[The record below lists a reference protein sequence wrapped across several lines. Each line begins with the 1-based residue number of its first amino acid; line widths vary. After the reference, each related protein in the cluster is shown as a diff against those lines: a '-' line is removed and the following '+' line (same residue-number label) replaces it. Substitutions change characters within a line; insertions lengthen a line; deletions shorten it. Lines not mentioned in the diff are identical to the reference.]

1 MFLSDL
7 SIKQPVLATML
18 AVSLVTLGIYSYNQL
33 AIDQFPDV
41 EIPVLTVQT
50 EYTGASPETVEREVT
65 KRIEEA
71 LNTISGVRHI
81 ESVTTEGYSS
91 VAVEFHLGVKIA
103 NAQQDAQSKINA
115 IRADFPKDIK
125 EPVIQRIDFNAQAI
139 VSVAV
144 ESTSADIK
152 ALSSIAEKVIKKRV
166 ETVSGVGQ
174 VTLVG
179 LARREIQVLLDRDKV
194 KSYGLTYAQVAGAL
208 QRENLDM
215 PAGKLEQGQREP
227 LVRVAGKFRLLESFD
242 HVVVAYRNGSP
253 IYLPMLGR
261 VVDGVE
267 ERRSASLINGKP
279 GLSLDIVK
287 QSGANTVEVADAI
300 DKAVTEI
307 NTELPPHI
315 RLRKV
320 VDRSTFIR
328 ESVEDVQVTLVL
340 GGLLTVL
347 IVFLFLNSWRSTVIT
362 GLALPVSVIS
372 TFIIM
377 RALGFTLNI
386 LTLMGLSLAIGLLID
401 DAIVVRE
408 NIVRHMQAGADH
420 FTAAREA
427 TSEIG
432 LAVMA
437 TTFTII
443 AVFVPVAFMG
453 GIIGR
458 FFFQFGITVGFAVV
472 ISLYVSFTIDPM
484 LSSRWYDPAAD
495 PRVPRSWLGRTLNR
509 FNHQVDRVQN
519 ALAAILGWSL
529 AHRWAVVVVA
539 TFAIFS
545 SFWIFGKLGTEFM
558 PSADPGQFQ
567 VSYKATPGISLERS
581 EEIARQIESE
591 IRGNPAVAYTYTTIG
606 GSAGKAINEGNIFIR
621 LTPRST
627 RKHYKA
633 IGVEVRQA
641 IARFRSVRTS
651 IEEAD
656 NIGADVK
663 PIQISVRGS
672 DLMRLV
678 PLSEKLMAEA
688 KQVPGAADVDTS
700 EEPPQPEVR
709 VAVNRDAAGDLGLD
723 LGTVAST
730 IRGLVA
736 GEVVSQ
742 FEDPD
747 GDSYDVRL
755 RVQRGDRTRAGDLLG
770 LDLPAQGGRALVPA
784 SQVASLDTGTAPS
797 KIRRRDLL
805 REVRLSASTV
815 NRSLGEVVNDIKSR
829 SAAIGIPPGFRIDY
843 TGDTEIMMESFGY
856 AMQSLLLAVV
866 LIYAVLASE
875 FRSFLQPFA
884 LMLSLPLSL
893 LGVAGMLY
901 VVHDTLNMMSMIGII
916 LLMGL
921 VTKNAILVV
930 DFANTQRREG
940 VPRADAL
947 IRAARI
953 RLRPIL
959 MTTLAMIFG
968 MLPLAFEIGA
978 GSEFRAPMARAV
990 IGGLITSTLLTLIVV
1005 PVVYTYLDDAASRF
1019 ARWWNHGNLA
1029 PTAPNTASDS
1039 IVPRRVPS

>member
-7 SIKQPVLATML
+7 SIKQPVLGTML

-50 EYTGASPETVEREVT
+50 QYSGASPETVEREVS

-81 ESVTTEGYSS
+81 ESITTEGFST
-91 VAVEFHLGVKIA
+91 VVVEFHLGVKIA
-103 NAQQDAQSKINA
+103 NAQQDAQAKINA

-125 EPVIQRIDFNAQAI
+125 EPVIQRIDFNAMPI

-144 ESTSADIK
+144 ESATADIK
-152 ALSSIAEKVIKKRV
+152 VLSSVAEKIIKKRI

-179 LARREIQVLLDRDKV
+179 LARREIQVFLDRDKV
-194 KSYGLTYAQVAGAL
+194 RSYGLTYAQVAGAL

-227 LVRVAGKFRLLESFD
+227 LVRVAGKFRALDSFD
-242 HVVVAYRNGSP
+242 RVVVAFRNGSP
-253 IYLPMLGR
+253 IYLPMVAR
-261 VVDGVE
+261 VVDGIE
-267 ERRSASLINGKP
+267 DRRSASLINGRP
-279 GLSLDIVK
+279 GLSLDVVK
-287 QSGANTVEVADAI
+287 QSGANTVAVADAI
-300 DKAVTEI
+300 DKAVTAI
-307 NTELPPHI
+307 NAELPPHI

-328 ESVEDVQVTLVL
+328 ESVGDVQVSLLL
-340 GGLLTVL
+340 GGFLTVF

-377 RALGFTLNI
+377 KSLGFTLNI

-458 FFFQFGITVGFAVV
+458 FFFQFGITVGFAVLV
-472 ISLYVSFTIDPM
+472 SLYVSFTIDPM

-495 PRVPRSWLGRTLNR
+495 PRVPRSWFGRALGRLND
-509 FNHQVDRVQN
+509 QVDRLQN
-519 ALAAILGWSL
+519 LLARTLGWSL
-529 AHRWAVVVVA
+529 SHRWAVSLLAIAAVV
-539 TFAIFS
+539 S
-545 SFWIFGKLGTEFM
+545 SFWIFGKLGSEFM
-558 PSADPGQFQ
+558 PNADPGQFQ
-567 VSYKATPGISLERS
+567 VAYKATPGISLDRS
-581 EEIARQIESE
+581 IEIARQIESE
-591 IRGNPAVAYTYTTIG
+591 IRRNPAVSYTYATIG
-606 GSAGKAINEGNIFIR
+606 GTAGKAINEGNIFIR
-621 LTPRST
+621 LNPRRT
-627 RKHYKA
+627 RAHYKFVSA
-633 IGVEVRQA
+633 EVRQA
-641 IARFRSVRTS
+641 IARFRTIRTS

-656 NIGADVK
+656 SGGGDVK

-672 DLMRLV
+672 DLARLV
-678 PLSEKLMAEA
+678 PFSESLMAAA

-700 EEPPQPEVR
+700 EEPPQAEVR
-709 VAVNRDAAGDLGLD
+709 VGVDRDAAGDLGLD

-736 GEVVSQ
+736 GEVASQ

-755 RVQRGDRTRAGDLLG
+755 RVERGDRTRAADLLD

-784 SQVASLDTGTAPS
+784 SQVASLDNGIAPS

-805 REVRLSASTV
+805 REVRISASAV
-815 NRSLGEVVNDIKSR
+815 NRSLGEVVNDIKAR
-829 SAAIGIPPGFRIDY
+829 SAAIGIPAGFRIDY

-856 AMQSLLLAVV
+856 AMQSLLLAIV

-901 VVHDTLNMMSMIGII
+901 LVHDTLNMMSMIGII

-930 DFANTQRREG
+930 DFANAQRREG
-940 VPRADAL
+940 LPRRDAL
-947 IRAARI
+947 IRAVRI

-1005 PVVYTYLDDAASRF
+1005 PVVYTYLDDLATRF
-1019 ARWWNHGNLA
+1019 AAWWA
-1029 PTAPNTASDS
+1029 KPVSSAS
-1039 IVPRRVPS
+1039 VPQASSK

>member
-18 AVSLVTLGIYSYNQL
+18 AVSLVTLGIYSHNQL

-50 EYTGASPETVEREVT
+50 EYPGASPETVEREVT
-65 KRIEEA
+65 KRIEEG

-81 ESVTTEGYSS
+81 ESATTEGFSS
-91 VAVEFHLGVKIA
+91 IAVEFHLGVRIN

-115 IRADFPKDIK
+115 MRADFPKDIK
-125 EPVIQRIDFNAQAI
+125 EPVLQRIDFNAMPI
-139 VSVAV
+139 VSIAV
-144 ESTSADIK
+144 ESPSADIK
-152 ALSSIAEKVIKKRV
+152 VLSSVAEKIIKKRI

-179 LARREIQVLLDRDKV
+179 LARREIQIFLDRDKV
-194 KSYGLTYAQVAGAL
+194 KAYDLTYAQVAGAL

-215 PAGKLEQGQREP
+215 PAGKLEQGQHEP
-227 LVRVAGKFRLLESFD
+227 LVRVAGKFRSLDSFD
-242 HVVVAYRNGSP
+242 RLVVAFRNGSP
-253 IYLPMLGR
+253 IYLPMVAR
-261 VVDGVE
+261 VVDGIE
-267 ERRSASLINGKP
+267 DRRSASLIDGRP
-279 GLSLDIVK
+279 GLSLDVVK

-300 DKAVTEI
+300 DKAITEI
-307 NTELPPHI
+307 NSELPPHI

-328 ESVEDVQVTLVL
+328 ESVNDVQVTLVL
-340 GGLLTVL
+340 GGMLTVF

-372 TFIIM
+372 TFIVM

-458 FFFQFGITVGFAVV
+458 FFFQFGITIGFAVLV
-472 ISLYVSFTIDPM
+472 SLYVSFTLDPM

-495 PRVPRSWLGRTLNR
+495 PRVPRSWFGRALGRLND
-509 FNHQVDRVQN
+509 QVDRLQDV
-519 ALAAILGWSL
+519 LAATLGWSL
-529 AHRWAVVVVA
+529 AHRWAVVVIA
-539 TFAIFS
+539 TAAVFS

-558 PSADPGQFQ
+558 PGADPGQFQ
-567 VSYKATPGISLERS
+567 VAYKAAPGISLDRS
-581 EEIARQIESE
+581 AEIARQIEGE
-591 IRGNPAVAYTYTTIG
+591 IRRNPAVAYTYTTIG
-606 GSAGKAINEGNIFIR
+606 GTVGKPINEGNIFIR
-621 LTPRST
+621 LTPRKT
-627 RKHYKA
+627 REHYKLVA
-633 IGVEVRQA
+633 AEVRQA
-641 IARFRSVRTS
+641 ITRFRAVRCS
-651 IEEAD
+651 IEEGD
-656 NIGADVK
+656 NAGGDAK

-672 DLMRLV
+672 ELGQIV
-678 PLSEKLMAEA
+678 PVSEQLMAQA
-688 KQVPGAADVDTS
+688 RQVPGAADIDTS
-700 EEPPQPEVR
+700 EEAPQTEVR
-709 VAVNRDAAGDLGLD
+709 IAVNRNAAGDLGLD

-730 IRGLVA
+730 MRGLVA

-755 RVQRGDRTRAGDLLG
+755 RVQRTNRTRAADLLG

-784 SQVASLDTGTAPS
+784 SQVATLEAGAAPS
-797 KIRRRDLL
+797 KIRRRDLM
-805 REVRLSASTV
+805 REVRISASTV
-815 NRSLGEVVNDIKSR
+815 GRSLGEVVNDIKNR
-829 SAAIGIPPGFRIDY
+829 AASIPMPPGSRVEY

-856 AMQSLLLAVV
+856 AMQSLLLAIV
-866 LIYAVLASE
+866 LIYAVLASQ

-901 VVHDTLNMMSMIGII
+901 LVRDTLNMMSMIGII

-930 DFANTQRREG
+930 DFANVQRCQGLSR
-940 VPRADAL
+940 RDAL
-947 IRAARI
+947 IRAARV

-1005 PVVYTYLDDAASRF
+1005 PVVYTYLDDLGARF
-1019 ARWWNHGNLA
+1019 AHFRRHATQPPNSDGLA
-1029 PTAPNTASDS
+1029 PA
-1039 IVPRRVPS
+1039 VR

>member
-18 AVSLVTLGIYSYNQL
+18 AVSLVTLGIYSYKQL

-50 EYTGASPETVEREVT
+50 QYTGASPETVEREVT

-81 ESVTTEGYSS
+81 ESVTTEGFSS
-91 VAVEFHLGVKIA
+91 VAVEFRLGVKIA
-103 NAQQDAQSKINA
+103 NAQQDAQAKINA

-125 EPVIQRIDFNAQAI
+125 EPVIQRIDFNAMPI

-144 ESTSADIK
+144 ESASADIK
-152 ALSSIAEKVIKKRV
+152 VLSSVAEKVIKKRL

-179 LARREIQVLLDRDKV
+179 LARREIQIFIDRDKV
-194 KSYGLTYAQVAGAL
+194 KAYGLTYAQVAAAL
-208 QRENLDM
+208 QRENMDM

-227 LVRVAGKFRLLESFD
+227 LVRVAGKFRSLDSFD
-242 HVVVAYRNGSP
+242 RLVVAFRSGSA
-253 IYLPMLGR
+253 IYLPMIAR
-261 VVDGVE
+261 VVDGIE
-267 ERRSASLINGKP
+267 ERRSASLIDGRP

-287 QSGANTVEVADAI
+287 QSGANTVEVADEV
-300 DKAVTEI
+300 DKAIAGI
-307 NTELPPHI
+307 NLELPPHI

-328 ESVEDVQVTLVL
+328 ESVEDVQLTLVL
-340 GGLLTVL
+340 GGLLTVF

-372 TFIIM
+372 TFIVM

-427 TSEIG
+427 TAEIG

-443 AVFVPVAFMG
+443 AVFVPVAFMQ

-458 FFFQFGITVGFAVV
+458 FFYQFGITVGFAVLV
-472 ISLYVSFTIDPM
+472 SLYVSFTIDPM

-495 PRVPRSWLGRTLNR
+495 PRVPRSWFGRGLGKLNR
-509 FNHQVDRVQN
+509 QVDRLQN
-519 ALAAILGWSL
+519 VLAATLGWSL
-529 AHRWAVVVVA
+529 SHCWAVMLVA
-539 TFAIFS
+539 TVAVFS
-545 SFWIFGKLGTEFM
+545 SFFVFSKLGSEFM
-558 PSADPGQFQ
+558 PNADPGQFQ
-567 VSYKATPGISLERS
+567 VAYKATPGISLDRS
-581 EEIARQIESE
+581 AEIARAIEGE
-591 IRGNPAVAYTYTTIG
+591 IRRNPAVAYTYTTIG
-606 GSAGKAINEGNIFIR
+606 GTAGKPINEGDIFIR
-621 LTPRST
+621 LTPRNT
-627 RKHYKA
+627 RKHYRFLEA
-633 IGVEVRQA
+633 EVRQA
-641 IARFRSVRTS
+641 IARFRAVRTS

-656 NIGADVK
+656 SGGGDVK

-672 DLMRLV
+672 DFDRLV
-678 PLSEKLMAEA
+678 PFSERLMEQAR
-688 KQVPGAADVDTS
+688 QVEGAADVDTS
-700 EEPPQPEVR
+700 EEAPQAEVR

-723 LGTVAST
+723 LGTVAAT
-730 IRGLVA
+730 MRGLVA

-755 RVQRGDRTRAGDLLG
+755 RVERDDRTHASDLLG

-784 SQVASLDTGTAPS
+784 SQVATLETGAAPS

-805 REVRLSASTV
+805 REVRISASTV
-815 NRSLGEVVNDIKSR
+815 GRSLGEVVNDIKR
-829 SAAIGIPPGFRIDY
+829 RAATLPLPPGYRVDY

-856 AMQSLLLAVV
+856 AMQSLGLAVV
-866 LIYAVLASE
+866 LIYAILASQ

-884 LMLSLPLSL
+884 IMLSLPLSL
-893 LGVAGMLY
+893 LGVAGILY
-901 VVHDTLNMMSMIGII
+901 LVHDTLNMMSMIGVI

-930 DFANTQRREG
+930 DFTNVQRREG
-940 VPRADAL
+940 LSRRDAL
-947 IRAARI
+947 IRAARV

-968 MLPLAFEIGA
+968 MLPLAFEIGSGA
-978 GSEFRAPMARAV
+978 EFRAPMARAV
-990 IGGLITSTLLTLIVV
+990 IGGLITSTLLTLVVV
-1005 PVVYTYLDDAASRF
+1005 PVVYTYLDDAGARF
-1019 ARWWNHGNLA
+1019 VRWWSRADDRL
-1029 PTAPNTASDS
+1029 
-1039 IVPRRVPS
+1039 PSSARQTTKIEV

>member
-18 AVSLVTLGIYSYNQL
+18 AVSLVTLGIYSYKQL

-50 EYTGASPETVEREVT
+50 QYLGASPETVEREVT

-81 ESVTTEGYSS
+81 ESITTEGLSS

-103 NAQQDAQSKINA
+103 NAQQDAQAKINA

-125 EPVIQRIDFNAQAI
+125 EPVIQRIDFNASPI

-144 ESTSADIK
+144 ESASADIK
-152 ALSSIAEKVIKKRV
+152 VLSSVAEKVIKKRI

-179 LARREIQVLLDRDKV
+179 LARREIQVFLDRDKL

-208 QRENLDM
+208 ERENLDM

-227 LVRVAGKFRLLESFD
+227 LVRVAGKFRSLGTFD
-242 HVVVAYRNGSP
+242 RVVIAYRGGSP
-253 IYLPMLGR
+253 IYLPMVAR

-267 ERRSASLINGKP
+267 ERTSASLINGHP

-287 QSGANTVEVADAI
+287 QSGANTVQVADAVDRVI
-300 DKAVTEI
+300 GEI
-307 NTELPPHI
+307 NRELPPHI

-340 GGLLTVL
+340 GGLLTIF

-362 GLALPVSVIS
+362 GLTLPVSVIS

-377 RALGFTLNI
+377 KALGFTLNV

-458 FFFQFGITVGFAVV
+458 FFFQFGITVGFAVLV
-472 ISLYVSFTIDPM
+472 SLYVSFTIDPM

-495 PRVPRSWLGRTLNR
+495 PTAPRSWFGRGLGKLNR
-509 FNHQVDRVQN
+509 QVDRLQD
-519 ALAAILGWSL
+519 ALAATLGWSL
-529 AHRWAVVVVA
+529 SHRWAVVAIAIAAVV
-539 TFAIFS
+539 S
-545 SFWIFGKLGTEFM
+545 SFWIFGRLGTEFM
-558 PSADPGQFQ
+558 PGADPGQFQ
-567 VSYKATPGISLERS
+567 VSYKAAPGISLDRS
-581 EEIARQIESE
+581 MEIARQIESE
-591 IRGNPAVAYTYTTIG
+591 IRQNRAVAYTYATIG
-606 GSAGKAINEGNIFIR
+606 GTAGKAINEGNIFIR
-621 LTPRST
+621 LTPRNT
-627 RKHYKA
+627 RRHYK
-633 IGVEVRQA
+633 VVSTEVRQA
-641 IARFRSVRTS
+641 IARFRTVRTS

-656 NIGADVK
+656 NVGSDVK

-672 DLMRLV
+672 DLARLV
-678 PLSEKLMAEA
+678 PLSEGLMSAA

-709 VAVNRDAAGDLGLD
+709 IAVNRNAAGDLGLD

-730 IRGLVA
+730 MRGLVA

-747 GDSYDVRL
+747 GYSYDVRL
-755 RVQRGDRTRAGDLLG
+755 RIERADRTRAADLLG

-784 SQVASLDTGTAPS
+784 SQVASLDVGTAPS
-797 KIRRRDLL
+797 KIRHRDLL
-805 REVRLSASTV
+805 REVRLSAGTV
-815 NRSLGEVVNDIKSR
+815 GRSLGEVVNEIKSR
-829 SAAIGIPPGFRIDY
+829 SASIGVPPGFQIDY

-875 FRSFLQPFA
+875 FRSFLQPVA

-901 VVHDTLNMMSMIGII
+901 LVRDTLNMMSMIGII

-930 DFANTQRREG
+930 DFANAQRREG
-940 VPRADAL
+940 RPRREAL
-947 IRAARI
+947 IRAARV

-1005 PVVYTYLDDAASRF
+1005 PVVYTILDDVATRF
-1019 ARWWNHGNLA
+1019 ERWWMHEKKAAA
-1029 PTAPNTASDS
+1029 PAT
-1039 IVPRRVPS
+1039 

>member
-7 SIKQPVLATML
+7 SIKQPVLGTML

-50 EYTGASPETVEREVT
+50 QYSGASPETVEREVS

-81 ESVTTEGYSS
+81 ESITTEGFST
-91 VAVEFHLGVKIA
+91 VVVEFHLGVKIA
-103 NAQQDAQSKINA
+103 NAQQDAQAKINA

-125 EPVIQRIDFNAQAI
+125 EPVIQRIDFNAMPI

-144 ESTSADIK
+144 ESATADIK
-152 ALSSIAEKVIKKRV
+152 VLSTVAEKIIKKRI

-179 LARREIQVLLDRDKV
+179 LARREIQVFLDRDKV
-194 KSYGLTYAQVAGAL
+194 RSYGLTYAQVAGAL

-227 LVRVAGKFRLLESFD
+227 LVRVAGKFRALDSFD
-242 HVVVAYRNGSP
+242 RVVVAFRNGSP
-253 IYLPMLGR
+253 IYLPMVAR
-261 VVDGVE
+261 VVDGIE
-267 ERRSASLINGKP
+267 DRRSASLINGRP
-279 GLSLDIVK
+279 GLSLDVVK
-287 QSGANTVEVADAI
+287 QSGANTVAVADAI
-300 DKAVTEI
+300 DKAVTAI
-307 NTELPPHI
+307 NAELPPHI

-328 ESVEDVQVTLVL
+328 ESVGDVQVSLLL
-340 GGLLTVL
+340 GGFLTVF

-377 RALGFTLNI
+377 KSLGFTLNI

-458 FFFQFGITVGFAVV
+458 FFFQFGITVGFAVLV
-472 ISLYVSFTIDPM
+472 SLYVSFTIDPM

-495 PRVPRSWLGRTLNR
+495 PRVPRSWFGRALGRLND
-509 FNHQVDRVQN
+509 QVDRLQN
-519 ALAAILGWSL
+519 LLARTLGWSL
-529 AHRWAVVVVA
+529 SHRWAVSLLAIAAVV
-539 TFAIFS
+539 S
-545 SFWIFGKLGTEFM
+545 SFWIFGKLGSEFM
-558 PSADPGQFQ
+558 PNADPGQFQ
-567 VSYKATPGISLERS
+567 VAYKATPGISLDRS
-581 EEIARQIESE
+581 IEIARQIEAE
-591 IRGNPAVAYTYTTIG
+591 IRRNPAVSYTYATIG
-606 GSAGKAINEGNIFIR
+606 GTAGKAINEGNIFIR
-621 LTPRST
+621 LNPRRT
-627 RKHYKA
+627 RAHYKFVSA
-633 IGVEVRQA
+633 EVRQA
-641 IARFRSVRTS
+641 IARFRTIRTS

-656 NIGADVK
+656 SGGGDVK

-672 DLMRLV
+672 DLARLV
-678 PLSEKLMAEA
+678 PFSESLMAAA

-700 EEPPQPEVR
+700 EEPPQAEVR
-709 VAVNRDAAGDLGLD
+709 VGVDRDAAGDLGLD

-736 GEVVSQ
+736 GEVASQ

-755 RVQRGDRTRAGDLLG
+755 RVERGDRTRAADLLD

-784 SQVASLDTGTAPS
+784 SQVASLDNGIAPS

-805 REVRLSASTV
+805 REVRISASAV
-815 NRSLGEVVNDIKSR
+815 NRSLGEVVNDIKAR
-829 SAAIGIPPGFRIDY
+829 SAAIGIPAGFRIDY

-856 AMQSLLLAVV
+856 AMQSLLLAIV

-901 VVHDTLNMMSMIGII
+901 LVHDTLNMMSMIGII

-930 DFANTQRREG
+930 DFANAQRREG
-940 VPRADAL
+940 LPRRDAL
-947 IRAARI
+947 IRAVRI

-1005 PVVYTYLDDAASRF
+1005 PVVYTYLDDLATRF
-1019 ARWWNHGNLA
+1019 AAWWA
-1029 PTAPNTASDS
+1029 KPVSSAS
-1039 IVPRRVPS
+1039 VPQASSK